1 MRRDQVQ
8 HVARAAAQVA
18 GVKRVLVVGSQAVL
32 GTYDESELPERAIRS
47 LEADIVVLDDDDQ
60 GTLSNLVDGSIGFG
74 SQFHTTFHVYADGVD
89 LTTARLPQGWDG
101 RVVTELIPAADDSE
115 PVTVHYLEVHDL
127 CVAKLAAARA
137 QDFEFVD
144 ALVVADLVDPPT
156 LVERVRMLTDAEP
169 AIIEAVRARVEAL
182 LAGGK
187 DKHVD

>member
-32 GTYDESELPERAIRS
+32 GTYDESELPERAVRS
-47 LEADIVVLDDDDQ
+47 LEADIVVLDDDEQ

-74 SQFHTTFHVYADGVD
+74 SRFHTTFHVYADGVD
-89 LTTARLPQGWDG
+89 LTTSRLPDGWAG
-101 RVVTELIPAADDSE
+101 RVMTERIPASDHTE
-115 PVTVHYLEVHDL
+115 PVTVHYLEAHDL
-127 CVAKLAAARA
+127 CVAKLAAART

-144 ALVVADLVDPPT
+144 ALVAADLVDLPT
-156 LVERVRMLTDAEP
+156 LVERAHLLTDADP
-169 AIIEAVRARVEAL
+169 AVIEAVRARVEAI

-187 DKHVD
+187 DKHGD